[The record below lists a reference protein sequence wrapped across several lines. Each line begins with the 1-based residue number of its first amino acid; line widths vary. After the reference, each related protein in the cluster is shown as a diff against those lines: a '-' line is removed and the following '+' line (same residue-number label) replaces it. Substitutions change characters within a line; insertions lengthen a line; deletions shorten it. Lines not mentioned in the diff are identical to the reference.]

1 MYFYRLFFYKFALKN
16 NLSKIA
22 LLFLTGAFFFNC
34 SSTKR
39 VPDGEYLLTDATI
52 TVNESTE
59 NSDRVLNQ
67 LYQKPNGAVL
77 GIPIRLLVYNLAKPT
92 PQESYDAWLERNPR
106 TQKFLTDWLSAKQVD
121 RLGSSFLVSGYSN
134 AFKSFGQAPVLLNNE
149 RTLKS
154 ATRLKNYYFNQGY
167 FNTKITTKVD
177 TVSKVKKALV
187 SYDIN
192 TGKPFLLDS
201 ITSRVQSEALKNLF
215 AQTENRSLLKKGDQY
230 NAALLDEER
239 ERITTYFRNNGAYD
253 FQKTYINFEI
263 DTLKQNH
270 SADITVLIDDKTIK
284 SGDTLQKV
292 PFQLY
297 KISKVNI
304 HTSNPKDISQKT
316 DSVVHQGIQIYSKGK
331 LNYNPKTLTNATFI
345 EPDEMFSDTRRTLT
359 SRSFSSLNEFN
370 YPTIE
375 YIKDPKDSLQNSLIA
390 NIYITPR
397 PRANFNPRIDFM
409 HSNIQQIGIEGAVST
424 SFRNVFK
431 GAEMLDIGI
440 RGNIGSSATRYRT
453 NENNFFDILEYGA
466 DVKLRFPR
474 FLFFTNTDKI
484 LPRRMFPVSTLSL
497 GFSSQQN
504 IGLDK
509 QNLTSAFNYNWSP
522 KRRNNFSFDVFNLQ
536 FVRNMNPDNYF
547 NVYRSSYNSLNRI
560 ASETNTNSEYFDEF
574 GNLTIAEG
582 GADAFINDVLRQN
595 TDLNP
600 TESDYR
606 LVSSIA
612 ERKKRLTE
620 NNLIL
625 ASSITFT
632 RSTRFNLQDNNF
644 YTLKTKVESA
654 GNIMNAIA
662 KAATTDIREDG
673 KKTILDVA
681 YSQYVKTEIDY
692 IKYFDLGNQQVIA
705 IRAFGGIAIPYG
717 NSDNIPFSRS
727 YFAGGTNDNRAWQ
740 SYRLGPGK
748 SAGVNDFNEANM
760 KLAFSAEYRFNVSGP
775 WNLAIFTDAGNIWN
789 ALDNTEDENM
799 TFNGWSSL
807 KDIAIGTG
815 LGIRYDFSFFVVRCD
830 LGYKT
835 YNPSKEIGN
844 QWFREWNLSK
854 TVLNVGINYPF

>member
-1 MYFYRLFFYKFALKN
+1 MKK

-22 LLFLTGAFFFNC
+22 FIFLTGAIFFSC

-39 VPDGEYLLTDATI
+39 VPDGEYLLNDATI
-52 TVNESTE
+52 KVNESSE
-59 NSDRVLNQ
+59 SSDEIINQ
-67 LYQKPNGAVL
+67 LYQKPNGDVL
-77 GIPIRLLVYNLAKPT
+77 GIPVRLLVYNLAKPN
-92 PQESYDAWLERNPR
+92 PQESYDAWLVRHPNS
-106 TQKFLTDWLSAKQVD
+106 QKFLTKWLSAKQVD

-134 AFKSFGQAPVLLNNE
+134 MFKSFGQAPVIYNNE
-149 RTLKS
+149 RTKKS
-154 ATRLKNYYFNQGY
+154 VTRLKNYYFNKGY
-167 FNTKITTKVD
+167 FNTVVTASVD
-177 TVSKVKKALV
+177 TLSKNKKAEV
-187 SYDIN
+187 TYQIS
-192 TGKPFLLDS
+192 TGKPYLLDS
-201 ITSRVQSEALKNLF
+201 IASRIQSEALIDLYKK
-215 AQTENRSLLKKGDQY
+215 TENRSLLNKGDQY
-230 NAALLDEER
+230 NSTTLDEER
-239 ERITTYFRNNGAYD
+239 ERITAFFRNNGAYD
-253 FQKTYINFEI
+253 FQKTYINYEI

-270 SADITVLIDDKTIK
+270 LADITVLVEDKTIK
-284 SGDTLQKV
+284 SGDSLIKE

-297 KISKVNI
+297 KISRVNI
-304 HTSNPKDISQKT
+304 HTSNPQDESQKL
-316 DSVVHQGIQIYSKGK
+316 DSVEYRGIYIYSKGK
-331 LNYNPKTLTNATFI
+331 LNYRPKTLTNATFI
-345 EPDEMFSDTRRTLT
+345 EPGGMFSDTRRTLT

-370 YPTIE
+370 YPKID
-375 YIKDPKDSLQNSLIA
+375 YAKDPNDSLQNSLIA
-390 NIYITPR
+390 NINITPKA
-397 PRANFNPRIDFM
+397 RANFNPRIDFM

-440 RGNIGSSATRYRT
+440 RGNIGSSASKYR
-453 NENNFFDILEYGA
+453 NDQNNFFDILEYGA

-474 FLFFTNTDKI
+474 FLFFTNTDRI
-484 LPRRMFPVSTLSL
+484 IPRRMFPVTTLSF

-509 QNLTSAFNYNWSP
+509 QNLTSSFNYNWSP

-536 FVRNMNPDNYF
+536 FVRNMNPGNYF
-547 NVYRSSYNSLNRI
+547 NVYRSSYNTLNRI
-560 ASETNTNSEYFDEF
+560 ASETNADESYFDSM
-574 GNLTIAEG
+574 GNLTISEG
-582 GADAFINDVLRQN
+582 GADAFMDDVLNQN
-595 TDLNP
+595 TNLNP
-600 TESDYR
+600 NQSDYR

-625 ASSITFT
+625 ASSVTFT

-654 GNIMNAIA
+654 GNVMNLISQAG
-662 KAATTDIREDG
+662 TTQIREDG
-673 KKTILDVA
+673 KKTVLDVA
-681 YSQYVKTEIDY
+681 YSQYIKTEVDY
-692 IKYFDLGNQQVIA
+692 VKYFDLGNKQVVA

-740 SYRLGPGK
+740 SYRLGPGR

-775 WNLAIFTDAGNIWN
+775 WNLALFADAGNIWN
-789 ALDNTEDENM
+789 VLDNTKDENM

-807 KDIAIGTG
+807 KDIAVGSG

-830 LGYKT
+830 LGFKT
-835 YNPSKEIGN
+835 YNPSKEQGN
-844 QWFREWNLSK
+844 QWFKEWNLSK